1 MSVHLFILYWG
12 MLSFITPP
20 VALGA
25 FAAASIAGASALKTG
40 FKAMQLGSVIYFIP
54 FFFVLEPALIM
65 QGSIPQIVLATSIV
79 VLGITLIAG
88 GLQGYMPLLGM
99 LDRPGVLAGI
109 GRALIVVGGILVALP
124 GLDSIGI
131 PVGDQLLFV
140 SGLTLSVL
148 GILASRRRH
157 SPAQVSGSV

>member
-1 MSVHLFILYWG
+1 
-12 MLSFITPP
+12 
-20 VALGA
+20 
-25 FAAASIAGASALKTG
+25 
-40 FKAMQLGSVIYFIP
+40 
-54 FFFVLEPALIM
+54 
-65 QGSIPQIVLATSIV
+65 V

-131 PVGDQLLFV
+131 PVGDLLLFV